1 MYVGTCQRFSTNKK
15 TDKNRKLFVSLIT
28 SRCLAETYETRTTA
42 IAQPERW
49 QVVCYQNGVLTIT
62 GENQAMISQLAY
74 LQKQYISQL
83 SQINELTDL
92 TKLQVCL
99 RNPSQ
104 TPPVSATPERALNAE
119 TQELLRSAADFIS
132 DPKLSQA
139 LLRLASNKKVTSQS
153 NVIN

>member
-1 MYVGTCQRFSTNKK
+1 MSEPVNVFQQTRKHLKTGNFSFLSTQVAAWQ
-15 TDKNRKLFVSLIT
+15 KLTKHIQPL
-28 SRCLAETYETRTTA
+28 LP
-42 IAQPERW
+42 QPEHW

-83 SQINELTDL
+83 SQIHELKDL

-99 RNPSQ
+99 RNPPKAS
-104 TPPVSATPERALNAE
+104 PVLDKTERVLSTE
-119 TQELLRSAADFIS
+119 TQEMLRSAADFIS

-139 LLRLASNKKVTSQS
+139 LLRLASNKK
-153 NVIN
+153 